1 MIIRDYVS
9 FLIIRYYVRKK
20 NYKWAGTKKKKNLEK
35 GVSCGLLFIFI
46 GGCSMSGNILI
57 LYACIPKVHT
67 SIVKQ

>member
-1 MIIRDYVS
+1 MSERRIISGLVP
-9 FLIIRYYVRKK
+9 
-20 NYKWAGTKKKKNLEK
+20 KKKKNLEK